1 MAERVR
7 SVRQEQRQIVAALR
21 DRQRAWA
28 EVAEVLSERYRINSR
43 VALRLAHGWSQRDAA
58 EHWNAR
64 WPWDPK
70 TFKNFS
76 YWENWPNPTGHT
88 PSLDVLARLAELY
101 ECCTADLLADAPD
114 FRSQDVAYRARIGM
128 AELSASSGH
137 GQATG
142 AELADRVDELDLP
155 ELARISAAWASG
167 VEPAARRR
175 PGLLKLSAALALA
188 AASPGLAGA
197 EVDDASSQA
206 LAEGDERLS
215 GIWHS
220 RYVYFSSGRA
230 AEFDGRHYLVLRPRN
245 GRLIG
250 ESLPHS
256 SGSTLCLILEVDGAI
271 VTGSWSE
278 RTSPSGYY
286 RGATY
291 HGSVQLVV
299 DPMGRSMT
307 GKWVGFGKRFAVNS
321 GDWEMTWVDGAVSRR
336 TLRAYA
342 LKE

>member
-7 SVRQEQRQIVAALR
+7 SVRQEQRQIAAALR
-21 DRQRAWA
+21 DQQRTWA

-43 VALRLAHGWSQRDAA
+43 VALRLARGWSQRDAA

-64 WPWDPK
+64 WPWEPK

-76 YWENWPNPTGHT
+76 YWENWPSSTGHT
-88 PSLDVLARLAELY
+88 PSLDVLGRLAELY
-101 ECCTADLLADAPD
+101 ECRTADLLADAPD
-114 FRSQDVAYRARIGM
+114 FRSQDTAYRARIGM
-128 AELSASSGH
+128 AELSTPGCN
-137 GQATG
+137 GQAG
-142 AELADRVDELDLP
+142 AELANRVDELDLP

-188 AASPGLAGA
+188 AASPGLGGD
-197 EVDDASSQA
+197 EVDHAASRA

-220 RYVYFSSGRA
+220 RYVYFSSGRD
-230 AEFDGRHYLVLRPRN
+230 AEFDGRHYLVLRPRH

-250 ESLPHS
+250 ESLPNS
-256 SGSTLCLILEVDGAI
+256 SGSTLRLVLEVNGAI

-278 RTSPSGYY
+278 RTSSSGYY

-321 GDWEMTWVDGAVSRR
+321 GDWEMTWVDDSLSGR